1 MYSVYKHTS
10 PSGKVYIGVT
20 KQKPQMRWQN
30 GLGYR
35 TQEYFYRA
43 ILKYGWDNFKHEIV
57 YQTDSYEEANSK
69 EIELI
74 AQYKSN
80 DKSYGYNL
88 ESGGNLK
95 KMVSESTKQK
105 LRNHHT
111 TPEHLKLVQQ
121 INAKRWSDPEEHRKM
136 SERTSGRNNPMYG
149 TKLTDEHKRK
159 LKEGFAKVT
168 FVGKWGADNP
178 MYGKHLSEE
187 HKKRL
192 SELKRGRNNPRS
204 RRVICVETQTIYDSL
219 RDAYRNTGIKHGSIS
234 SVCLGKSKT
243 AGGFHWEY
251 VKEG

>member
-1 MYSVYKHTS
+1 
-10 PSGKVYIGVT
+10 
-20 KQKPQMRWQN
+20 MRWQN

-43 ILKYGWDNFKHEIV
+43 ILKYGWDNFKHEIL
-57 YQTDSYEEANSK
+57 YQTDSYEDANSK

-74 AQYKSN
+74 TQYKSN
-80 DKSYGYNL
+80 EKHYGYNI
-88 ESGGNLK
+88 EKGGNLK
-95 KMVSESTKQK
+95 KIVADSTKIK

-159 LKEGFAKVT
+159 LKEGHSKVK
-168 FVGKWGADNP
+168 FIGKCGADNP

-192 SELKRGRNNPRS
+192 SELQMGENNSRS
-204 RRVICVETQTIYDSL
+204 KRVICVETQTIYGSL
-219 RDAYRNTGIKHGSIS
+219 REAYRNTGIKHGSIS
-234 SVCLGKSKT
+234 SACLGKSKT

-251 VKEG
+251 VKGV

>member
-20 KQKPQMRWQN
+20 KQKPHLRWQN

-57 YQTDSYEEANSK
+57 YLTDSYEDANSK

-74 AQYKSN
+74 AEYKSS
-80 DKSYGYNL
+80 DKRYGYNI
-88 ESGGNLK
+88 EGGGNLK
-95 KMVSESTKQK
+95 KEVSDRTRIK

-111 TPEHLKLVQQ
+111 THEHLELVAR
-121 INAKRWSDPEEHRKM
+121 INAKRWSDPNEHKKM
-136 SERTSGRNNPMYG
+136 SERTLGENNPMFG
-149 TKLTDEHKRK
+149 KKLSEEHKRK
-159 LKEGFAKVT
+159 LRDGFAKVV
-168 FVGKWGADNP
+168 FVGKCGKDNP

-187 HKKRL
+187 VKKHL
-192 SELKRGRNNPRS
+192 SELKMGGNNPRA
-204 RRVICVETQTIYDSL
+204 RKVICLETNTIYNSL
-219 RDAYRNTGIKHGSIS
+219 REAHRNTGICHGGIS
-234 SVCLGKSKT
+234 SACLGKSKT

-251 VKEG
+251 VKEE